1 MLSNI
6 GLLNEFKAEIVNSI
20 CYLVN
25 KSPSILI
32 NYKILEE
39 IWVGY
44 SSNYAHLIRIF
55 CCLVYTHVNEGKLE
69 PRARKCIFL
78 GYANG
83 VKEYRLWCPNSKF
96 AKFLL
101 SKDVAFKAV
110 CNVKS

>member
-44 SSNYAHLIRIF
+44 SSNYAHLIIIF
-55 CCLVYTHVNEGKLE
+55 CCLVYTHMNEGKLE

-78 GYANG
+78 RYANG